1 MFEHIPKI
9 LICLICLI
17 CFPID
22 VALQRCLEISRGHN
36 GGTSNSLVMFR
47 YTEVGLLRIAIWTE
61 RFPDIPRVK
70 SRELAVVSWSLLLL
84 QQERG
89 IWVKQSD
96 FSGETHPPPQALGHF
111 WKQMVTSSNPA
122 SGGLSSRQSVL
133 TISSQ
138 SVMNLSFRA
147 PSLGLKSSLSFSQF
161 LMFSVQPWRPWC
173 WKGSAGRA
181 WFWWPT
187 NAFALEM
194 THCSR
199 QRKCKWNKTQQNKC
213 KTEQNRTEQT

>member
-9 LICLICLI
+9 LICLICFICLICLI

-22 VALQRCLEISRGHN
+22 VALQRCLGISRGHN
-36 GGTSNSLVMFR
+36 DGTSNSLVMFR

-96 FSGETHPPPQALGHF
+96 FSGETHPPPQALRHF

-122 SGGLSSRQSVL
+122 RFLS
-133 TISSQ
+133 
-138 SVMNLSFRA
+138 NLYSAYPTPIKLASYCHAHMKVSFRSPPLGPQIWDHHLVIETCRRCIRRTWGGGA
-147 PSLGLKSSLSFSQF
+147 EFLLRHIEKRSLLPAVVAGVRGCRCSP
-161 LMFSVQPWRPWC
+161 V
-173 WKGSAGRA
+173 KGS
-181 WFWWPT
+181 T
-187 NAFALEM
+187 
-194 THCSR
+194 
-199 QRKCKWNKTQQNKC
+199 
-213 KTEQNRTEQT
+213 